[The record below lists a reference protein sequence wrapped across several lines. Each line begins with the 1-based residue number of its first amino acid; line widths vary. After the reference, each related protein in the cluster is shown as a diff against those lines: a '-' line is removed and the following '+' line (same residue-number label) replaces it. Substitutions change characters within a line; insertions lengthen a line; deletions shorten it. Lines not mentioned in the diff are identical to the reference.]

1 EKGRAD
7 ARSAGSRETEEDI
20 MEILRLLELQGKIL
34 YLSGDFYTLPE
45 LMEQAV
51 RKIREA
57 LDREG
62 KITIS
67 QVCGLLDTS
76 RKNARLILEYTDRRG
91 ITKKEKAESERVKA

>member
-1 EKGRAD
+1 
-7 ARSAGSRETEEDI
+7 
-20 MEILRLLELQGKIL
+20 M
-34 YLSGDFYTLPE
+34 
-45 LMEQAV
+45 